1 MSTYT
6 LFASDVSQ
14 TSPKLKKGLIRI
26 FSSTAVYWAI
36 GENPTARSTGSAL
49 LRGGD
54 SIELKLPVKCSSLSV
69 LAVNEPGTVSILELG
84 VTRPS
89 CSS

>member
-6 LFASDVSQ
+6 LSASDVVQ
-14 TSPKLKKGLIRI
+14 ISPKLKKGLIRI
-26 FSSTAVYWAI
+26 FTSTAVYWAI
-36 GENPTARSTGSAL
+36 GENPIAKTTGCAM

-69 LAVNEPGTVSILELG
+69 LAVDDPGTVTILELG

>member
-1 MSTYT
+1 
-6 LFASDVSQ
+6 
-14 TSPKLKKGLIRI
+14 
-26 FSSTAVYWAI
+26 
-36 GENPTARSTGSAL
+36 
-49 LRGGD
+49 
-54 SIELKLPVKCSSLSV
+54 LSV